1 MSVDP
6 VLVVYGVVVAR
17 AVYDRYGARI
27 ASEYDVLQRRLRR
40 FSRRVARAANGAV
53 AKAAGAR
60 DVESALRDLGDVNA
74 ALARLATALGLG
86 TDGGRARFR
95 AALSYD
101 EGKCPRWAPTFARK
115 ALAECGVDFEAVG
128 VDRETDAREG
138 RVGRAMATRGVRVR
152 RRAAATRRRRD
163 ERRGGNRRGRGRR
176 RRRKR
181 RDERR
186 GRVRD
191 RARHSSGDVRG
202 VLWFV
207 KADYSTAGD

>member
-17 AVYDRYGARI
+17 AVCDRYGARI
-27 ASEYDVLQRRLRR
+27 ASEYDVLRRRLRR

-115 ALAECGVDFEAVG
+115 ALAECGVCLLY
-128 VDRETDAREG
+128 TSPSP
-138 RVGRAMATRGVRVR
+138 
-152 RRAAATRRRRD
+152 RD
-163 ERRGGNRRGRGRR
+163 
-176 RRRKR
+176 KR
-181 RDERR
+181 QSRMP
-186 GRVRD
+186 
-191 RARHSSGDVRG
+191 SS
-202 VLWFV
+202 
-207 KADYSTAGD
+207 A

>member
-74 ALARLATALGLG
+74 ALARLATGAGIGDGWRPRAVSGGALV
-86 TDGGRARFR
+86 RR
-95 AALSYD
+95 
-101 EGKCPRWAPTFARK
+101 GKVP
-115 ALAECGVDFEAVG
+115 AVG
-128 VDRETDAREG
+128 ADVREEG
-138 RVGRAMATRGVRVR
+138 AGGVR
-152 RRAAATRRRRD
+152 
-163 ERRGGNRRGRGRR
+163 GG
-176 RRRKR
+176 
-181 RDERR
+181 
-186 GRVRD
+186 
-191 RARHSSGDVRG
+191 
-202 VLWFV
+202 L
-207 KADYSTAGD
+207 